1 MEHRTGAA
9 AVSVNASAAS
19 ATSAATA
26 SATACAARSTARWI
40 ASALVGCIVSVAPA
54 VASAQ
59 SEGGLYVADSSFSF
73 EQAANRG
80 LAQNAKG
87 TRFFV
92 LALPPHTAALTTA
105 AAPATATLRERVR
118 AQGGVLMVCQRDI
131 DAGRID
137 AARLAP
143 GVVAVRGFPPPGST
157 ALPEGERYFPD
168 EDRAQLPA
176 GNESL
181 RRLRAGCS

>member
-1 MEHRTGAA
+1 MEHRTAAA

-19 ATSAATA
+19 AASATA
-26 SATACAARSTARWI
+26 SATACAASSTARWI
-40 ASALVGCIVSVAPA
+40 STALLGGIVSVSPA
-54 VASAQ
+54 LASAQ

-105 AAPATATLRERVR
+105 AAPATAALRERVR